1 MCADV
6 PEAGAAEALFERLAE
21 KCEADGMGALLRDI
35 EQPLCEVLADMEFR
49 GIGVDREGIE
59 AFGRELQTALDAELA
74 AVYEGVGYEFNV
86 NSPKQ
91 LGKALFEDLGLPTR
105 KKTKSGY
112 STDAETLESLRG
124 YDPVIGHILQYRT
137 YQKLLSTYVEGL
149 LKVIGPDG
157 RIHSTFN
164 QTETRTGRISSNEP
178 NLQNIPVRTE
188 LGSRFRKY
196 FTAQDGRVLLDADY
210 SQIELRILAHISGDE
225 HLRQAFLDGEDIHA
239 ATAAKMY
246 GVPLEDVTGA
256 MRTSAKAINFGIM
269 YGKGSFSL
277 SKDLGISIKEADT
290 FLKTYLGTYPAV
302 KQYMDDTIAFGRE
315 HGYVATLYGRRRA
328 LPELVSH
335 NFNLRASGERMAMN
349 TPIQGT
355 AADVIKAAMVRVYR
369 RLKAGGLGSKLI
381 LQVHDELLV
390 ECPPGE
396 ADRAAAVLGEEM
408 RAAADL
414 SVPLVADVNRGETWY
429 EAKG

>member
-1 MCADV
+1 M
-6 PEAGAAEALFERLAE
+6 
-21 KCEADGMGALLRDI
+21 
-35 EQPLCEVLADMEFR
+35 
-49 GIGVDREGIE
+49 
-59 AFGRELQTALDAELA
+59 
-74 AVYEGVGYEFNV
+74 
-86 NSPKQ
+86 
-91 LGKALFEDLGLPTR
+91 
-105 KKTKSGY
+105 
-112 STDAETLESLRG
+112 
-124 YDPVIGHILQYRT
+124 
-137 YQKLLSTYVEGL
+137 
-149 LKVIGPDG
+149 
-157 RIHSTFN
+157 
-164 QTETRTGRISSNEP
+164 
-178 NLQNIPVRTE
+178 
-188 LGSRFRKY
+188 
-196 FTAQDGRVLLDADY
+196 
-210 SQIELRILAHISGDE
+210 
-225 HLRQAFLDGEDIHA
+225 
-239 ATAAKMY
+239 
-246 GVPLEDVTGA
+246 PLEDVTGA

-369 RLKAGGLGSKLI
+369 RLKAEGLASKLI
-381 LQVHDELLV
+381 LQVHDELIV
-390 ECPPGE
+390 ECPPEE

-408 RAAADL
+408 RKAADL